1 MKIDRNGI
9 RFLYA
14 EVLAQSWPGLDFAKA
29 PKTQRLPDS
38 LTPNERARILHITR
52 RFDLQCLGFVT
63 DTLGLRLGDTRRLE
77 CADIDRE
84 RGQVPIRP
92 PKGQQARFVLLPS
105 MTLPVL
111 RKLWCPHRHPRGVFP
126 RRDGA
131 SAPGSLGRANGQKS
145 FQQAVADARVLKHV
159 SIHSL
164 RHSDAPPM
172 LEAGLTLSAIEHQR
186 GHACPKTT
194 ARYVRRSEKSAG
206 DAQAM
211 LEALV
216 GRFASTLRTLWAEAG
231 SASMPHL
238 DWLSWCATT
247 VCFMATPS
255 HYGGS
260 CSGYCTSHR
269 RRCHPKRLD
278 LCTARTAVLP
288 CEVGRS
294 YQTGRLSRHSDR
306 HYRGVESRHGCL
318 KR

>member
-1 MKIDRNGI
+1 MKIDRHGI

-92 PKGQQARFVLLPS
+92 PKGHQARFVLLPS

-131 SAPGSLGRANGQKS
+131 SAPGSLDRANGQKG
-145 FQQAVADARVLKHV
+145 FQQAVADARVLKRV

-164 RHSDAPPM
+164 RHSDAPPKT
-172 LEAGLTLSAIEHQR
+172 LALRRRRWYCAATLTIGRVGLGLWHPPSLAGLAQ
-186 GHACPKTT
+186 AT
-194 ARYVRRSEKSAG
+194 ARLQQSPNSAKPR
-206 DAQAM
+206 
-211 LEALV
+211 L
-216 GRFASTLRTLWAEAG
+216 
-231 SASMPHL
+231 P
-238 DWLSWCATT
+238 
-247 VCFMATPS
+247 PN
-255 HYGGS
+255 
-260 CSGYCTSHR
+260 TSN
-269 RRCHPKRLD
+269 
-278 LCTARTAVLP
+278 
-288 CEVGRS
+288 
-294 YQTGRLSRHSDR
+294 
-306 HYRGVESRHGCL
+306 
-318 KR
+318 